1 MDSESDFQEELFGYF
16 LTEAPEL
23 LVVIEETLLSL
34 IEEKTVDKVHT
45 LMRSAHTLKGSAA
58 SVRQETIKTIAHHLE
73 DVFQSLYPDELE
85 IDPELGTL
93 LLEGYECLRT
103 PLSALIA
110 NLPYDENTILE
121 QTATVFAQLQ
131 TRLGDFFGRE
141 APLPTSEELGFD
153 VVESIFQ
160 DSIIQD
166 LEALEAAI
174 VTQDSQEIEQ
184 VLRSQIEFFLDL
196 GTSYELPG
204 LVNISQTLLS
214 AINNYG
220 DSIPDIATIA
230 LDNFQQAR
238 KDILAGDRE
247 WGGKVSTEL
256 QYWVETKALSLETED
271 NWEYTSIISPE
282 EIEIEECRLEPELDS
297 GELTLDTNQE
307 YLENEAKLEI
317 EEVYLT
323 EEFATEA
330 ECQEE
335 EVNIIPFQE
344 ETESIE
350 VAKAEPHKPISIL
363 EKIIQSITVT
373 VNPGNNTHSSQT
385 LEFATPSQNKQ
396 ASRSPSPT
404 IRVALEQLDRLNHT
418 VGELFIKE
426 NQKNLQQNRLQLLV
440 RETFQEFYNCQQ
452 QLFKVSN
459 WSEKQ
464 RRNYRRKQRRNRHNQ
479 RLSMDNLNFN
489 SKNQLTANTLVAPSA
504 QITESRFDPLEMD
517 IYSDLDI
524 VLRSLT
530 DNMMQLRGKIEAIDG
545 ILQQSQLDLSK
556 GKQLLDRAQEE
567 LLQARMVPLST
578 VLNRFGNHIQQMVAT
593 HKKPAQLK
601 IIGAEVTI
609 DKAIAEKLCEPLLHL
624 VRNAYDHGIEAPEI
638 RQQRHKSETGVIT
651 IHAYN
656 QGNRTIIKITDDGNG
671 VNWERVL
678 NKAIDKQLLN
688 GNQVTNITEHQLAD
702 ILFQPGFST
711 APTVTDLSGRGVGL
725 DLVKNQIEA
734 LDGSISVRSEQHEG
748 TTFILKLPLNLT
760 TSRLIICQSKGIIY
774 GFLSTEIERVLS
786 PLPGEIQYQPS
797 MTETGSKSFW
807 CYQKEEVR
815 ELIPICPLE
824 ELVNYQYPLVFQNN
838 SLVATGTQKKYQ
850 ERHHPLLLIQ
860 TEGKKICLEVEKI
873 LAEQELV
880 IKSLKSLA
888 TLPSY
893 IQGYSVL
900 GDSNLALVIN
910 PLELLTHGYNS
921 QIFTS
926 DQQSLSLNLLNQTIP
941 SNSLSPSNP
950 HNNKNSQ
957 ILVVEDSI
965 VQRQCLVLTLEKVG
979 YQVIQAGNGQ
989 EAIEKLNLN
998 PEISV
1003 AICDIEMP
1011 VMNGFELLSHCQQNS
1026 QLSHVYFV
1034 MLTTR
1039 SGQKHRQLALS
1050 LGARAYLTKPTSDRQ
1065 LIDVI
1070 FETLSNLSNKD
1081 F

>member
-1 MDSESDFQEELFGYF
+1 MNSESDFQGELFGYF
-16 LTEAPEL
+16 LMEAPEL

-34 IEEKTVDKVHT
+34 IEEKTVDRVHT

-58 SVRQETIKTIAHHLE
+58 SVGQETIKTIAHHLE
-73 DVFQSLYPDELE
+73 DVFQALYPNELE

-93 LLEGYECLRT
+93 LLEGYECLRS

-110 NLPYDENTILE
+110 NLPYDENIILE

-131 TRLGDFFGRE
+131 IKLGDFFGRE

-160 DSIIQD
+160 DSIVQD
-166 LEALEAAI
+166 LEALEKVIA
-174 VTQDSQEIEQ
+174 TQDSQEIEQ
-184 VLRSQIEFFLDL
+184 VLRSQIDFFLDL

-204 LVNISQTLLS
+204 LVTISQTLLS
-214 AINNYG
+214 AINNYS
-220 DSIPDIATIA
+220 DSISEIATIA
-230 LDNFQQAR
+230 LANFQQAR

-247 WGGKVSTEL
+247 WGGKVSTDL
-256 QYWVETKALSLETED
+256 QNWIDAQTLSLETEE
-271 NWEYTSIISPE
+271 NWEYTGIISPE
-282 EIEIEECRLEPELDS
+282 EIYLEEFQLEPELDS

-307 YLENEAKLEI
+307 YLESEAKLEI
-317 EEVYLT
+317 EEVSLT
-323 EEFATEA
+323 EELVTEV
-330 ECQEE
+330 EHQEE
-335 EVNIIPFQE
+335 EVNIISFQE
-344 ETESIE
+344 ETEPVK
-350 VAKAEPHKPISIL
+350 VAVAETSQPISIL

-373 VNPGNNTHSSQT
+373 VNPGNHTHSSQT
-385 LEFATPSQNKQ
+385 LEVATPHQNKQ
-396 ASRSPSPT
+396 AFHSQSPT

-452 QLFKVSN
+452 KLFKISS

-464 RRNYRRKQRRNRHNQ
+464 RRIYRRRQRRNYHNQ
-479 RLSMDNLNFN
+479 KLVLDNLN
-489 SKNQLTANTLVAPSA
+489 SHKLLTEDRERV
-504 QITESRFDPLEMD
+504 QEMTESRFDPLEMD
-517 IYSDLDI
+517 VYSDLDI
-524 VLRSLT
+524 MLRSLT

-567 LLQARMVPLST
+567 LLQARMVPLGT
-578 VLNRFGNHIQQMVAT
+578 VLNRFSNHLQQMVAT

-638 RQQRHKSETGVIT
+638 RQQRQKPDTGAIT

-656 QGNRTIIKITDDGNG
+656 QGNRTVIKITDDGNG
-671 VNWERVL
+671 INWEHVL
-678 NKAIDKQLLN
+678 NKAIDKQLLDSS
-688 GNQVTNITEHQLAD
+688 QVTNITENQLAD

-711 APTVTDLSGRGVGL
+711 APKVTDLSGRGVGL

-734 LDGSISVRSEQHEG
+734 IDGSISVRSEQHQG

-760 TSRLIICQSKGIIY
+760 TSRLILCQSKGIIY
-774 GFLSTEIERVLS
+774 GFLSTEIDRVLS
-786 PLPGEIQYQPS
+786 PLPEEIQYQLS
-797 MTETGSKSFW
+797 ITKTGSKSFW
-807 CYQKEEVR
+807 CYQQEDVK
-815 ELIPICPLE
+815 ELIPILTLE

-838 SLVATGTQKKYQ
+838 SLFDASAQKKSQ
-850 ERHHPLLLIQ
+850 ERHNPLLLIQ
-860 TEGKKICLEVEKI
+860 TEGKKVCLEVEKI
-873 LAEQELV
+873 LSEQELV

-900 GDSNLALVIN
+900 GDSKLALVIN
-910 PLELLTHGYNS
+910 PLELVTYDYNT
-921 QIFTS
+921 QIFKS
-926 DQQSLSLNLLNQTIP
+926 DQQSLTLNLLNQVTP
-941 SNSLSPSNP
+941 PNNFTPDSP
-950 HNNKNSQ
+950 HKQKNFQ
-957 ILVVEDSI
+957 VLVVEDSI

-989 EAIEKLNLN
+989 EAIEKLNLY
-998 PEISV
+998 PEISL

-1011 VMNGFELLSHCQQNS
+1011 IMNGFELLSHCHKNP
-1026 QLSHVYFV
+1026 QLSHISFV

-1070 FETLSNLSNKD
+1070 FEILKSLSPS
-1081 F
+1081 

>member
-23 LVVIEETLLSL
+23 LGIIEETLLSL
-34 IEEKTVDKVHT
+34 IEEKTVDKVHI

-58 SVRQETIKTIAHHLE
+58 SVGQETIKTIAHHLE

-85 IDPELGTL
+85 IDPELGNL

-103 PLSALIA
+103 PLSALIT
-110 NLPYDENTILE
+110 NLPYDDHAILE
-121 QTATVFAQLQ
+121 KTATIFAQLQ
-131 TRLGDFFGRE
+131 IKLGDFFGRE

-153 VVESIFQ
+153 VVGSIFQ
-160 DSIIQD
+160 DSIVQD

-174 VTQDSQEIEQ
+174 ATQESQEIEQ
-184 VLRSQIEFFLDL
+184 VLRSQIDFFLDL

-214 AINNYG
+214 AINNHG
-220 DSIPDIATIA
+220 ESIPEIATIA

-238 KDILAGDRE
+238 RDILEGDRE
-247 WGGKVSTEL
+247 QGGKVSMEL
-256 QYWVETKALSLETED
+256 QSWVNTKNLSLEPEED
-271 NWEYTSIISPE
+271 LACTSIIYPE
-282 EIEIEECRLEPELDS
+282 EIELEEFHLESEFNS
-297 GELTLDTNQE
+297 GELTLDTHQE
-307 YLENEAKLEI
+307 YLEDEAKLEI
-317 EEVYLT
+317 EEISLT
-323 EEFATEA
+323 EELVTEV
-330 ECQEE
+330 EHQEE
-335 EVNIIPFQE
+335 DVNIIPFPA

-350 VAKAEPHKPISIL
+350 VVRAEPHQPTSIL
-363 EKIIQSITVT
+363 EKIIQSITVKIH
-373 VNPGNNTHSSQT
+373 PGNNAESSKN
-385 LEFATPSQNKQ
+385 LKVATPPKNKQ
-396 ASRSPSPT
+396 TFHSPSPT

-440 RETFQEFYNCQQ
+440 RETFQEFYDCQQ
-452 QLFKVSN
+452 KLFKVSN

-464 RRNYRRKQRRNRHNQ
+464 RRNYRRRQRRNRHNQ
-479 RLSMDNLNFN
+479 KLVPDNFN
-489 SKNQLTANTLVAPSA
+489 FNRLLTEDRERV
-504 QITESRFDPLEMD
+504 QEITESRFDPLEMD
-517 IYSDLDI
+517 VYSDLDI
-524 VLRSLT
+524 MLRSLT
-530 DNMMQLRGKIEAIDG
+530 ENMMQLRGKIEAIDG
-545 ILQQSQLDLSK
+545 ILQQSQLDLTK

-567 LLQARMVPLST
+567 LLQARMVPLGT
-578 VLNRFGNHIQQMVAT
+578 VLNRFSNHLQQMVAT

-638 RQQRHKSETGVIT
+638 RQQRQKPDTGAIT

-656 QGNRTIIKITDDGNG
+656 QGSRTVIKITDDGNG
-671 VNWERVL
+671 INWEHAL
-678 NKAIDKQLLN
+678 NKAIDKQLLDSS
-688 GNQVTNITEHQLAD
+688 QVTNITENQLAD

-734 LDGSISVRSEQHEG
+734 IDGSISVRSEQHQG
-748 TTFILKLPLNLT
+748 TSFILKLPLNLT
-760 TSRLIICQSKGIIY
+760 TSRLILCQNKGIIY
-774 GFLSTEIERVLS
+774 GFLSTEVERVLS
-786 PLPGEIQYQPS
+786 PLPEEIQYQPS
-797 MTETGSKSFW
+797 MTETSSKSFW
-807 CYQKEEVR
+807 HYHQGEIK
-815 ELIPICPLE
+815 ELIPILPLE

-838 SLVATGTQKKYQ
+838 SLIDTGNKKRYQK
-850 ERHHPLLLIQ
+850 RHNPLLLIQ
-860 TEGKKICLEVEKI
+860 AEGKKVCLEVDKI

-900 GDSNLALVIN
+900 GDSKLALVIN
-910 PLELLTHGYNS
+910 PLELLTYGYNT
-921 QIFTS
+921 QIFKS
-926 DQQSLSLNLLNQTIP
+926 DQQSLNLNFPDKIFIP
-941 SNSLSPSNP
+941 ENFTPGSSY
-950 HNNKNSQ
+950 KNSQ

-965 VQRQCLVLTLEKVG
+965 VQRQCLVLTLEKAG

-989 EAIEKLNLN
+989 EAIEKLNLH
-998 PEISV
+998 PEINL

-1011 VMNGFELLSHCQQNS
+1011 VMNGFELLSYCQQNS
-1026 QLSHVYFV
+1026 QISHISFV

-1070 FETLSNLSNKD
+1070 FETLSNLTN
-1081 F
+1081 

>member
-23 LVVIEETLLSL
+23 LGIIEETLLSL
-34 IEEKTVDKVHT
+34 IEEKTVDKVHI

-58 SVRQETIKTIAHHLE
+58 SVGQETIKTIAHHLE
-73 DVFQSLYPDELE
+73 DVFQALYPNELE

-93 LLEGYECLRT
+93 LLEGYECLRS

-110 NLPYDENTILE
+110 NLPYDENIILE

-131 TRLGDFFGRE
+131 IKLGDFFGRE

-153 VVESIFQ
+153 VVGSIFQ
-160 DSIIQD
+160 DSIVQD
-166 LEALEAAI
+166 LEALEKAI
-174 VTQDSQEIEQ
+174 ATQDSQEIEQ
-184 VLRSQIEFFLDL
+184 VLRSQIDFFLDL

-204 LVNISQTLLS
+204 LVTISQTLLS
-214 AINNYG
+214 AINNYS
-220 DSIPDIATIA
+220 DSISEIATIA
-230 LDNFQQAR
+230 LANFQQAR

-247 WGGKVSTEL
+247 WGGKVSTDL
-256 QYWVETKALSLETED
+256 QNWIDAQTLSLETEE
-271 NWEYTSIISPE
+271 NWEYTGIISPE
-282 EIEIEECRLEPELDS
+282 EIYLEEFQLEPELDS

-307 YLENEAKLEI
+307 YLESEAKLEI
-317 EEVYLT
+317 EEVSLT
-323 EEFATEA
+323 EELVA
-330 ECQEE
+330 EVEHQEE
-335 EVNIIPFQE
+335 DVNIIPFPA

-350 VAKAEPHKPISIL
+350 VVRAEPHQPTSIL
-363 EKIIQSITVT
+363 EKIIQSITVKIH
-373 VNPGNNTHSSQT
+373 PGNNTESSKN
-385 LEFATPSQNKQ
+385 LKVATPPKNKQ
-396 ASRSPSPT
+396 TFHSPSPT

-440 RETFQEFYNCQQ
+440 RETFQEFYDCQQ
-452 QLFKVSN
+452 KLFKVSN

-464 RRNYRRKQRRNRHNQ
+464 RRNYRRRQRRNRHNQ
-479 RLSMDNLNFN
+479 KLVPDNFN
-489 SKNQLTANTLVAPSA
+489 FNRLLTEDRERV
-504 QITESRFDPLEMD
+504 QEITESRFDPLEMD
-517 IYSDLDI
+517 VYSDLDI
-524 VLRSLT
+524 MLRSLT

-567 LLQARMVPLST
+567 LLQARMVPLGT
-578 VLNRFGNHIQQMVAT
+578 VLNRFSNHLQQMVAT

-638 RQQRHKSETGVIT
+638 RQQRHKPDTGAIT

-656 QGNRTIIKITDDGNG
+656 QGNRTVIKITDDGNG
-671 VNWERVL
+671 INWEHVL
-678 NKAIDKQLLN
+678 NKAIDKQLLDS
-688 GNQVTNITEHQLAD
+688 NQVTDITENQLAD

-734 LDGSISVRSEQHEG
+734 LDGSISVRSEQHQG

-760 TSRLIICQSKGIIY
+760 TSRLILCQSKGIIY
-774 GFLSTEIERVLS
+774 GFLSTEIDRVLS
-786 PLPGEIQYQPS
+786 PLPEEIQYQLS
-797 MTETGSKSFW
+797 ITKTGSKSFW
-807 CYQKEEVR
+807 CYQQEDVK
-815 ELIPICPLE
+815 ELIPILTLE

-838 SLVATGTQKKYQ
+838 SLFDASAQKKSQ
-850 ERHHPLLLIQ
+850 ERHNPLLLIQ
-860 TEGKKICLEVEKI
+860 TEGKKVCLEVEKI
-873 LAEQELV
+873 LSEQELV

-900 GDSNLALVIN
+900 GDSKLALVIN
-910 PLELLTHGYNS
+910 PLELVTYDYNT
-921 QIFTS
+921 QIFKS
-926 DQQSLSLNLLNQTIP
+926 DQQSLTLNLLNQVTP
-941 SNSLSPSNP
+941 PNNFTPDSP
-950 HNNKNSQ
+950 HKQKNFQ
-957 ILVVEDSI
+957 VLVVEDSI

-989 EAIEKLNLN
+989 EAIEKLNLY
-998 PEISV
+998 PEISL

-1011 VMNGFELLSHCQQNS
+1011 IMNGFELLSHCHKNP
-1026 QLSHVYFV
+1026 QLSHISFV

-1065 LIDVI
+1065 LIDII
-1070 FETLSNLSNKD
+1070 FEILKSLSPS
-1081 F
+1081 

>member
-1 MDSESDFQEELFGYF
+1 MNSESDFQGELFGYF
-16 LTEAPEL
+16 LMEAPEL

-34 IEEKTVDKVHT
+34 IEEKTVDRVHT

-58 SVRQETIKTIAHHLE
+58 SVGQETIKTIAHHLE
-73 DVFQSLYPDELE
+73 DVFQALYPNELE

-93 LLEGYECLRT
+93 LLEGYECLRS

-110 NLPYDENTILE
+110 NLPYDENIILE

-131 TRLGDFFGRE
+131 IKLGDFFGRE

-160 DSIIQD
+160 DSIVQD
-166 LEALEAAI
+166 LEALEKVIA
-174 VTQDSQEIEQ
+174 TQDSQEIEQ
-184 VLRSQIEFFLDL
+184 VLRSQIDFFLDL

-204 LVNISQTLLS
+204 LVTISQTLLS
-214 AINNYG
+214 AINNYS
-220 DSIPDIATIA
+220 DSISEIATIA
-230 LDNFQQAR
+230 LANFQQAR

-247 WGGKVSTEL
+247 WGGKVSTDL
-256 QYWVETKALSLETED
+256 QNWIDAQTLSLETEE
-271 NWEYTSIISPE
+271 NWEYTGIISPE
-282 EIEIEECRLEPELDS
+282 EIYLEEFQLEPELDS

-307 YLENEAKLEI
+307 YLESEAKLEI
-317 EEVYLT
+317 EEVSLT
-323 EEFATEA
+323 EELVTEV
-330 ECQEE
+330 EHQEE
-335 EVNIIPFQE
+335 EVNIISFQE
-344 ETESIE
+344 ETEPVK
-350 VAKAEPHKPISIL
+350 VAVAETSQPISIL

-373 VNPGNNTHSSQT
+373 VNPGNHTHSSQT
-385 LEFATPSQNKQ
+385 LEVATPHQNKQ
-396 ASRSPSPT
+396 AFHSQSPT

-452 QLFKVSN
+452 KLFKISS

-464 RRNYRRKQRRNRHNQ
+464 RRIYRRRQRRNYHNQ
-479 RLSMDNLNFN
+479 KLVLDNLN
-489 SKNQLTANTLVAPSA
+489 SHKLLTEDRERV
-504 QITESRFDPLEMD
+504 QEMTESRFDPLEMD
-517 IYSDLDI
+517 VYSDLDI
-524 VLRSLT
+524 MLRSLT
-530 DNMMQLRGKIEAIDG
+530 ENMMQLRGKIEAIDG
-545 ILQQSQLDLSK
+545 ILQQSQLDLTK

-567 LLQARMVPLST
+567 LLQARMVPLGT
-578 VLNRFGNHIQQMVAT
+578 VLNRFSNHLQQMVAT

-638 RQQRHKSETGVIT
+638 RQQHHKPDTGAIT

-656 QGNRTIIKITDDGNG
+656 QGNRTVIKITDDGNG
-671 VNWERVL
+671 INWEHVL
-678 NKAIDKQLLN
+678 NKAIDKQLLDS
-688 GNQVTNITEHQLAD
+688 NQVTDITENQLAD

-734 LDGSISVRSEQHEG
+734 LDGSISVRSEQHQS

-760 TSRLIICQSKGIIY
+760 TSRLILCQNKGIIY
-774 GFLSTEIERVLS
+774 GFLSTEVERVLS
-786 PLPGEIQYQPS
+786 PLPEEIQYQPS
-797 MTETGSKSFW
+797 MTKTSSQSFW
-807 CYQKEEVR
+807 HYQQGEVK
-815 ELIPICPLE
+815 ELIPIIPLE

-838 SLVATGTQKKYQ
+838 SLFDASAQKKSQ
-850 ERHHPLLLIQ
+850 ERHNPLLLIQ
-860 TEGKKICLEVEKI
+860 TEGKKVCLEVEKI
-873 LAEQELV
+873 LSEQELV

-900 GDSNLALVIN
+900 GDSKLALVIN
-910 PLELLTHGYNS
+910 PLELVTYDYNT
-921 QIFTS
+921 QIFKS
-926 DQQSLSLNLLNQTIP
+926 DQQSLTLNLLNQVTP
-941 SNSLSPSNP
+941 PNNFTPDSP
-950 HNNKNSQ
+950 HKQKNFQ
-957 ILVVEDSI
+957 VLVVEDSI

-989 EAIEKLNLN
+989 EAIEKLNLY
-998 PEISV
+998 PEISL

-1011 VMNGFELLSHCQQNS
+1011 IMNGFELLSHCHKNP
-1026 QLSHVYFV
+1026 QLSHISFV

-1070 FETLSNLSNKD
+1070 FEILKSLSPS
-1081 F
+1081 

>member
-1 MDSESDFQEELFGYF
+1 MNSESDFQGELFGYF
-16 LTEAPEL
+16 LMEAPEL

-34 IEEKTVDKVHT
+34 IEEKTVDRVHT

-58 SVRQETIKTIAHHLE
+58 SVGQETIKTIAHHLE
-73 DVFQSLYPDELE
+73 DVFQALYPDELE

-93 LLEGYECLRT
+93 LLEGYECLRS

-110 NLPYDENTILE
+110 NLPYDENIILE

-131 TRLGDFFGRE
+131 IKLGDFFGRE

-153 VVESIFQ
+153 VVGSIFQ
-160 DSIIQD
+160 DSIVQD
-166 LEALEAAI
+166 LEALEKAI
-174 VTQDSQEIEQ
+174 ATQDSQEIEQ
-184 VLRSQIEFFLDL
+184 VLRSQIDFFLDL

-204 LVNISQTLLS
+204 LVTISQTLLS
-214 AINNYG
+214 AINNYS
-220 DSIPDIATIA
+220 DSISEISTIA
-230 LDNFQQAR
+230 LANFQQAR

-247 WGGKVSTEL
+247 WGGKVSTDL
-256 QYWVETKALSLETED
+256 QNWIDAQTLSLETEE
-271 NWEYTSIISPE
+271 NWEYTGIISPE
-282 EIEIEECRLEPELDS
+282 EIYLEEFQLEPELDS

-307 YLENEAKLEI
+307 YLESEAKLEI
-317 EEVYLT
+317 EEVSLT
-323 EEFATEA
+323 EELVTEV
-330 ECQEE
+330 EHQEE
-335 EVNIIPFQE
+335 EVNIISFQE
-344 ETESIE
+344 ETEPVK
-350 VAKAEPHKPISIL
+350 VAVAETSQPISIL

-373 VNPGNNTHSSQT
+373 VNPGNHTHSSQT
-385 LEFATPSQNKQ
+385 LEVATPHQNKQ
-396 ASRSPSPT
+396 VFHSQSPT

-452 QLFKVSN
+452 KLFKISS

-464 RRNYRRKQRRNRHNQ
+464 RRIYRRRQRRNYHNQ
-479 RLSMDNLNFN
+479 KLVLDNLN
-489 SKNQLTANTLVAPSA
+489 SHKLLTEDRERV
-504 QITESRFDPLEMD
+504 QEITESRFDPLEMD
-517 IYSDLDI
+517 VYSDLDI
-524 VLRSLT
+524 MLRSLT
-530 DNMMQLRGKIEAIDG
+530 ENMMQLRGKIEAIDG
-545 ILQQSQLDLSK
+545 ILQQSQLDLTK

-567 LLQARMVPLST
+567 LLQARMVPLGT
-578 VLNRFGNHIQQMVAT
+578 VLNRFSNHLQQMVAT

-638 RQQRHKSETGVIT
+638 RQQRHKPDTGAIT

-656 QGNRTIIKITDDGNG
+656 QGNRTVIKITDDGNG
-671 VNWERVL
+671 INWEHVL
-678 NKAIDKQLLN
+678 NKAIDKQLLDS
-688 GNQVTNITEHQLAD
+688 NQVTDITENQLAD

-734 LDGSISVRSEQHEG
+734 LDGSISVRSEQHQG

-760 TSRLIICQSKGIIY
+760 TSRLILCQSKGIIY
-774 GFLSTEIERVLS
+774 GFLSTEIDRVLS
-786 PLPGEIQYQPS
+786 PLPEEIQYQLS
-797 MTETGSKSFW
+797 ITKTGSKSFW
-807 CYQKEEVR
+807 CYQQEDVK
-815 ELIPICPLE
+815 ELIPILTLE

-838 SLVATGTQKKYQ
+838 SLFDASAQKKSQ
-850 ERHHPLLLIQ
+850 ERHNPLLLIQ
-860 TEGKKICLEVEKI
+860 TEGKKVCLEVEKI
-873 LAEQELV
+873 LSEQELV

-900 GDSNLALVIN
+900 GDSKLALVIN
-910 PLELLTHGYNS
+910 PLELVTYDYNT
-921 QIFTS
+921 QIFKS
-926 DQQSLSLNLLNQTIP
+926 DQQSLTLNLLNQVTP
-941 SNSLSPSNP
+941 PNNFTPDSP
-950 HNNKNSQ
+950 HKQKNFQ
-957 ILVVEDSI
+957 VLVVEDSI

-989 EAIEKLNLN
+989 EAIEKLNLY
-998 PEISV
+998 PEISL

-1011 VMNGFELLSHCQQNS
+1011 IMNGFELLSHCHKNP
-1026 QLSHVYFV
+1026 QLSHISFV

-1065 LIDVI
+1065 LIDII
-1070 FETLSNLSNKD
+1070 FEILKSLSPS
-1081 F
+1081 